1 MRITKAAPSMVLIA
15 LFSLLALSGLAAP
28 ATAQTYP
35 PPPPVQ
41 ETGVAPTGVA
51 PAEEEAPGEQPGVEA
66 EEAAALA
73 FTGAELTI
81 LLAAFALLLGGG
93 AAALIAARRRNTQVR
108 TSH

>member
-41 ETGVAPTGVA
+41 ETVW
-51 PAEEEAPGEQPGVEA
+51 
-66 EEAAALA
+66 
-73 FTGAELTI
+73 
-81 LLAAFALLLGGG
+81 
-93 AAALIAARRRNTQVR
+93 
-108 TSH
+108 